1 MHYPLDPISNC
12 QIHYLDINQ
21 HFLLCR
27 HDVIAQLSHAK
38 RLAKKLHPY
47 SRMVELPGGHL
58 VSHERTEEVNDALLE
73 LIKASTSKI
82 SPYDWTNLPMKSSGW
97 NTTPLTRKSSRE
109 GSRSSVLADIVERLQ
124 MFLLFSFGL
133 FMLAFEFM
141 RRGVSRLKPVRVNAA
156 LT

>member
-58 VSHERTEEVNDALLE
+58 VSHERTEEVWLYI
-73 LIKASTSKI
+73 LIMQIQNHPVIQNFILHSYQKQKRCTKGGGQEKHPKNLGRGYSSWWSQI
-82 SPYDWTNLPMKSSGW
+82 GPINFLVVTN
-97 NTTPLTRKSSRE
+97 RE
-109 GSRSSVLADIVERLQ
+109 FN
-124 MFLLFSFGL
+124 MHN
-133 FMLAFEFM
+133 ML
-141 RRGVSRLKPVRVNAA
+141 
-156 LT
+156 